1 MLSITTNGI
10 TVKNSTN
17 QKYFVHFREGQ
28 NLIGSYKRFIT
39 LNIGELFVEDLN
51 IKGTREYSTK
61 MRCTRCKEVVLMQ
74 SGSALECFGST
85 QGECT

>member
-1 MLSITTNGI
+1 
-10 TVKNSTN
+10 
-17 QKYFVHFREGQ
+17 
-28 NLIGSYKRFIT
+28 
-39 LNIGELFVEDLN
+39 LNTGELFVEDLN

-61 MRCTRCKEVVLMQ
+61 MRCTRYKEVVLME